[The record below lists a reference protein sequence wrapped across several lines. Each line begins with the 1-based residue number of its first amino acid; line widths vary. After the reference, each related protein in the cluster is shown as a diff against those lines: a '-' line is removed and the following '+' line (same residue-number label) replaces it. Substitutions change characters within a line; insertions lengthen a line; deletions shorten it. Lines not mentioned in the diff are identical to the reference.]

1 MPTLE
6 EIYRDAENRMTKSVA
21 AFKMEMARIRTGRA
35 TPALLEGIKVDY
47 YGNPVLINQ
56 IASVMAPEPRL
67 LVIQPWDK
75 SVIKEIE
82 KAIRSSELGLN
93 PQSDGNVI
101 RIPIPPLSEERRLDL
116 TKLVRKLAEEARI
129 AIRNIR
135 RDAIDKVRTMEKN
148 KEISEDEKERA
159 EDKIQELTDKYI
171 KEINELLE
179 RKEKEILEE

>member
-1 MPTLE
+1 MPVLDSV
-6 EIYRDAENRMTKSVA
+6 YRDAENRMTKSVA

-35 TPALLEGIKVDY
+35 TPALLEGIKVEY

-67 LVIQPWDK
+67 LIVQPWDK

-93 PQSDGNVI
+93 PQNDGNVI
-101 RIPIPPLSEERRLDL
+101 RIPIPPLSEERRHDL
-116 TKLVRKLAEEARI
+116 IKLVKKLAEEARI

-135 RDAIDKVRTMEKN
+135 RDAMEKIKSLEKK
-148 KEISEDEKERA
+148 KEISEDDKKKAEEKVQ
-159 EDKIQELTDKYI
+159 DITDKYI
-171 KEINELLE
+171 KEINDLLE